1 MGLAAR
7 RRGTMEMVVLVLLRL
22 ALMAAAQQVPCYFI
36 FGDSL
41 VDNGNNNNLASLA
54 RADYRPYGID
64 FPQGPTGRF
73 SNGLTTVDVIAQLLG
88 FNDLIPPYIS
98 SNPQSLLSG
107 ANFASAAAGIREE
120 TGRQLGGRIT
130 LSGQIQNYRNAV
142 SQIVN
147 VLGDEDSA
155 ANHLSQCIFS
165 LGLGGNDYLNNYFMP
180 QFYSTGS
187 QYTPED
193 YADNLIESYTQQL
206 VTLYNYGARKV
217 ALIGVGP
224 VGCSPSELSRYS
236 ADGVTCVER
245 INNAVQLFNNRLISV
260 VDHFNTNF
268 AGAHFI
274 YVNAFGIFADILRSA
289 PQHGFTM
296 SNTGC
301 CGVGR
306 NRGQITCL
314 PFQTPCA
321 NRNEFLYWDAF
332 HPSEAANILI
342 GKRAYSAQAPSDSHP
357 MDFRHLAAL

>member
-1 MGLAAR
+1 MGVAAR
-7 RRGTMEMVVLVLLRL
+7 RKCAVTVPVLVLLRM
-22 ALMAAAQQVPCYFI
+22 ALMAVAQQVPCYFI

-130 LSGQIQNYRNAV
+130 FSGQIQNYRNAV
-142 SQIVN
+142 SAIVN

-165 LGLGGNDYLNNYFMP
+165 IGMGGNDYLNNYFMP

-187 QYTPED
+187 QYTPDD
-193 YADNLIESYTQQL
+193 YADNLIQSYTQQL
-206 VTLYNYGARKV
+206 TTLYNYGARKV

-236 ADGVTCVER
+236 ADGVTCVQR
-245 INNAVQLFNNRLISV
+245 INDAVQLFNNRLISV

-268 AGAHFI
+268 PGAHFI
-274 YVNAFGIFADILRSA
+274 YVNAMGIFLDILRSA
-289 PQHGFTM
+289 PQHGFTV

-314 PFQTPCA
+314 PFQMPCP

-342 GKRAYSAQAPSDSHP
+342 GRRSYSAQTPSDAHP
-357 MDFRHLAAL
+357 MDIRHLAAL